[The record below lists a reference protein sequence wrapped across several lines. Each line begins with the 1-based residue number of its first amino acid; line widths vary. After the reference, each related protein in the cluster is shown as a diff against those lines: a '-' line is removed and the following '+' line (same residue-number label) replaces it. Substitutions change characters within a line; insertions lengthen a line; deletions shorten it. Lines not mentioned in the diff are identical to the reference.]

1 MLASYLNILVVF
13 AIILLSYILTWK
25 KWFDNQTADVFSK
38 LVLNITLPLNMFLN
52 MTQKFTRAEFLELF
66 KGILLPFV
74 SILITFS
81 ISFIYAK
88 LTKVP
93 ITRRGAFMTMFTA
106 ANTIFMGLP
115 VNMAIFGEKA
125 IPYALLYYICNTT
138 FFFTVGIMLIAS
150 DNPEIEI
157 KQARFSF
164 KKLGKQLLFPAL
176 MGFVVGIL
184 WLLSGLKVP
193 KPLFDFSTYVGGMT
207 TALSLFV
214 IGIIIYQTGIKNL
227 KMNKDVAGVL
237 LGRYVISPLVVYSLS
252 FIIPVP
258 TLMLQV
264 FILQSAMPVQNA
276 MPILARGYGADEEF
290 ATSSLTYSILSYFLF
305 IIIILKLIV

>member
-13 AIILLSYILTWK
+13 AIILLSYVLTWK
-25 KWFDNQTADVFSK
+25 KWFDNHTADTFSK

-52 MTQKFTRAEFLELF
+52 MTQKFTREEFLELF
-66 KGILLPFV
+66 KGIALPFV
-74 SILITFS
+74 SIIVTFG

-88 LTKVP
+88 LTNVSIK
-93 ITRRGAFMTMFTA
+93 RRGTFMTMFTA

-115 VNMAIFGEKA
+115 VNMAVFGEKA

-138 FFFTVGIMLIAS
+138 FFFTIGIMLIAN
-150 DNPEIEI
+150 DNPQIDV
-157 KQARFSF
+157 KTADFSL
-164 KKLGKQLLFPAL
+164 KKLGKQLLSPAL
-176 MGFVVGIL
+176 MGFVVGII
-184 WLLSGLKVP
+184 WLLTGIDVP

-227 KMNKDVAGVL
+227 KVDKDVIGVL
-237 LGRYVISPLVVYSLS
+237 IGRYIISPSVVYLLS
-252 FIIPVP
+252 FLIPVP
-258 TLMLQV
+258 PLMLKV

-276 MPILARGYGADEEF
+276 MPILARSYGADEKF

>member
-1 MLASYLNILVVF
+1 MLAAYLNILVVF
-13 AIILLSYILTWK
+13 AIILLAYLLTKK
-25 KWFDNQTADVFSK
+25 KWFDNQTANTFSK

-66 KGILLPFV
+66 QGILLPFT
-74 SILITFS
+74 SIIVTFI

-93 ITRRGAFMTMFTA
+93 ITRQGSFQVMFTA

-115 VNMAIFGEKA
+115 VNMAVFGEKA
-125 IPYALLYYICNTT
+125 IPYALLYYICNTS
-138 FFFTVGIMLIAS
+138 FFFTIGLVLIAN
-150 DNPEIEI
+150 DNPE
-157 KQARFSF
+157 KRLRTNVFSF
-164 KKLGKQLLFPAL
+164 KKLLKQLLSPAL
-176 MGFVVGIL
+176 LGFIIGIL
-184 WLLSGLKVP
+184 WLLTGVGVP

-214 IGIIIYQTGIKNL
+214 IGIIIYQTGFKNL
-227 KMNKDVAGVL
+227 KMDKDVFGVL
-237 LGRYVISPLVVYSLS
+237 LGRYVISPLVVYLLS

-258 TLMLQV
+258 PLMLKV

-276 MPILARGYGADEEF
+276 LPIFARSYGADEKF
-290 ATSSLTYSILSYFLF
+290 ATSSLTYSIISYVLF
-305 IIIILKLIV
+305 ILIMLNLFF

>member
-1 MLASYLNILVVF
+1 MWASYLNILVVF
-13 AIILLSYILTWK
+13 AIIFLSYVLTWR
-25 KWFDNQTADVFSK
+25 KWFDNHVADVFSK

-52 MTQKFTRAEFLELF
+52 MTQKFTKAEFLELF
-66 KGILLPFV
+66 KGIALPFV
-74 SILITFS
+74 SILVTFL

-88 LTKVP
+88 VTKVP
-93 ITRRGAFMTMFTA
+93 VTRRGAFMTMFTA

-115 VNMAIFGEKA
+115 VNMAVFGEKA
-125 IPYALLYYICNTT
+125 IPYALLYYMCNTT
-138 FFFTVGIMLIAS
+138 FFFTIGIILIAG
-150 DNPEIEI
+150 DNPEI
-157 KQARFSF
+157 KMNQARFSL
-164 KKLGKQLLFPAL
+164 KKLMKQLLSPAL

-184 WLLSGLKVP
+184 WLLTGVPVP

-237 LGRYVISPLVVYSLS
+237 TGRYLISPLIVYLLS
-252 FIIPVP
+252 FLIPVP
-258 TLMLQV
+258 PLMLKV

-290 ATSSLTYSILSYFLF
+290 ATSCLTYSILSYFIF
-305 IIIILKLIV
+305 IIVILKLFF